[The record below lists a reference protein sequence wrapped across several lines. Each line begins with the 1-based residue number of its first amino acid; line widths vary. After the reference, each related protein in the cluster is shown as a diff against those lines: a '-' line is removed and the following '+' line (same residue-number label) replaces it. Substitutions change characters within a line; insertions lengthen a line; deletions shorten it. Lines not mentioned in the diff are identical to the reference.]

1 MEEAKPPDDLLQI
14 ALQHQDV
21 EVVRTLLAFTAGP
34 ANIVMD
40 ELFKEEFNAVRPRPR
55 PRPTRRSNTPCLVGL
70 EADWAVQLPQTHLGR
85 QDWACSCLKH
95 TLGGI
100 LAM

>member
-40 ELFKEEFNAVRPRPR
+40 ELFKEEFNAVRR
-55 PRPTRRSNTPCLVGL
+55 PRPTPHATDARARLALPCRPAKIG
-70 EADWAVQLPQTHLGR
+70 PCR
-85 QDWACSCLKH
+85 CLKH
-95 TLGGI
+95 TLGGRLGI
-100 LAM
+100 